1 MGMPQHEIELIL
13 ARNLSEHLATP
24 IFIVDPAGDL
34 LFYNEPAEVILGER
48 FDETGPMPVGRW
60 STIFQPVDQ
69 DGKPLS
75 PEELPLV
82 VALTTHHPAHK
93 SFWIRGLDD
102 ALRQIAVTAFPLIG
116 QADRYLGAVAIF
128 WEIPA

>member
-1 MGMPQHEIELIL
+1 MSQHEIELIL
-13 ARNLSEHLATP
+13 ARHLSEHLAMP

-34 LFYNEPAEVILGER
+34 LFYNEPAEAILGER
-48 FDETGPMPVGRW
+48 FDETGPMPASRW

-75 PEELPLV
+75 PEDLPLV
-82 VALTTHHPAHK
+82 VAMTTHHPAHK

-116 QADRYLGAVAIF
+116 QAGRYLGAVAIF
-128 WEIPA
+128 WEIPG

>member
-1 MGMPQHEIELIL
+1 MGMSQHEIELIL
-13 ARNLSEHLATP
+13 ARNLSEHLAMP
-24 IFIVDPAGDL
+24 VFFVAPAGDL
-34 LFYNEPAEVILGER
+34 LFYTEPAEVVLGSR

-69 DGKPLS
+69 DGRPLS

-82 VALTTHHPAHK
+82 VALTTRPPPHK

-128 WEIPA
+128 WEIP